1 LSVRQES
8 QKLDMEKET
17 SELQHTNPNGDEFPE
32 VHAVRPAHSAAQ
44 YNVLSSLQRDVDFF
58 AMPPPAPRF
67 PANNSAPCASTSST
81 ATPSPGAASG
91 MLHRNAHYCLPAEHS
106 ARVDGEP
113 KGEAPPDVMSVQLL
127 ASLLSEMSDS
137 PPLPSSPLPSPPRIS
152 PVAIHALPPKASPRS
167 AVTPP
172 GLPRRH
178 AECAFSPCE
187 IAPEATAGATL
198 ASPRVYAGRRVGA
211 SRREIAAADVRPRGA
226 ESGDYPLAR
235 ALAELEAQ
243 ERARE
248 MAATGSRRASTRNE
262 RDEERRRVDGEATR
276 RELRTTGSDSSSAH
290 MVAESSAEERDGADA
305 RGGGGGIEDIM
316 AHLPRSGS
324 ASLASDAQESS
335 RQVSKRRGGSDGC
348 AFPFQSERLL
358 GRGAG
363 AGARQR
369 ADGGAGGGSS
379 SSSSVDGSGVHFSAF
394 RASREDMV
402 RALTAHLRRP
412 AVAPGPHR
420 SSSSSGAHSEPAHSE
435 PARARSMAAMGGD
448 SMIRPRTSGG
458 ERGMAGEGD
467 MGERVTMWAEESGGA
482 MEVRMWGSRAEHVR
496 RRLMGD
502 AGVQGVGPGMRDTA
516 GGQGL
521 AVQRGGSRGPWPDPK
536 VRNRATVVGAARGLT
551 AGAGVVGGGAGGA
564 EAKGRM
570 REGGGSS
577 SNRAERWQAGRVGS
591 VQQRMGPPAPR
602 ATGRWSGAAPLVP
615 LPTALAAAAD
625 GAAAGDGAAGAG
637 AGVGDGTWPA
647 GAIAAALD
655 HSGAAMQPAVL
666 PTSAS
671 WPPPMP
677 LLPHPPT
684 MPLLPHSPSMPLLPH
699 SAPMA
704 LRPHAPP
711 RPFLHH
717 SQPGPLVPHS
727 PPSTAFPDSL
737 PMPSFP
743 HSSSAPHL
751 PHSPPVPVA
760 HSPTPLPAQQPAAV
774 NQNPAAFS
782 PLSAPIS
789 PLSNSLQGA
798 WRVAA
803 AGPEGIAA
811 VGAEGM
817 GVDEEMLWSE
827 CDAISNEVMGA
838 HPTGAHPTGAHPT
851 GADIMGAPALPQVL
865 APLPPSISRTGF
877 DPLATFQEASEPRGL
892 AGSPAGGRRERG
904 GEMRAGLEAGVASGA
919 GMEGGEGAGM
929 GSAGRVRGGTV
940 EAGSSGGGGKGKSVT
955 ERARRE
961 RISEELQ
968 RLRRAVRGRGDMAA
982 MIDGAVAYVEELKA
996 QRQQLQA
1003 TLLQHQLTCTCPRCQ
1018 P

>member
-1 LSVRQES
+1 
-8 QKLDMEKET
+8 
-17 SELQHTNPNGDEFPE
+17 
-32 VHAVRPAHSAAQ
+32 
-44 YNVLSSLQRDVDFF
+44 
-58 AMPPPAPRF
+58 
-67 PANNSAPCASTSST
+67 
-81 ATPSPGAASG
+81 
-91 MLHRNAHYCLPAEHS
+91 
-106 ARVDGEP
+106 
-113 KGEAPPDVMSVQLL
+113 
-127 ASLLSEMSDS
+127 
-137 PPLPSSPLPSPPRIS
+137 
-152 PVAIHALPPKASPRS
+152 
-167 AVTPP
+167 
-172 GLPRRH
+172 
-178 AECAFSPCE
+178 
-187 IAPEATAGATL
+187 
-198 ASPRVYAGRRVGA
+198 
-211 SRREIAAADVRPRGA
+211 
-226 ESGDYPLAR
+226 
-235 ALAELEAQ
+235 
-243 ERARE
+243 
-248 MAATGSRRASTRNE
+248 
-262 RDEERRRVDGEATR
+262 
-276 RELRTTGSDSSSAH
+276 
-290 MVAESSAEERDGADA
+290 
-305 RGGGGGIEDIM
+305 
-316 AHLPRSGS
+316 
-324 ASLASDAQESS
+324 
-335 RQVSKRRGGSDGC
+335 
-348 AFPFQSERLL
+348 
-358 GRGAG
+358 
-363 AGARQR
+363 
-369 ADGGAGGGSS
+369 
-379 SSSSVDGSGVHFSAF
+379 
-394 RASREDMV
+394 
-402 RALTAHLRRP
+402 
-412 AVAPGPHR
+412 
-420 SSSSSGAHSEPAHSE
+420 
-435 PARARSMAAMGGD
+435 
-448 SMIRPRTSGG
+448 
-458 ERGMAGEGD
+458 
-467 MGERVTMWAEESGGA
+467 

-684 MPLLPHSPSMPLLPH
+684 MPLLPIHPPCLCSRILPH
-699 SAPMA
+699 GP
-704 LRPHAPP
+704 PPP
-711 RPFLHH
+711 RPTQAIPAPLSARASRTPLATLNCVPRFSAHAFL
-717 SQPGPLVPHS
+717 PPLLIRTS
-727 PPSTAFPDSL
+727 P
-737 PMPSFP
+737 
-743 HSSSAPHL
+743 
-751 PHSPPVPVA
+751 SPFAARACCPL
-760 HSPTPLPAQQPAAV
+760 PTPLPAQQPAAV

-904 GEMRAGLEAGVASGA
+904 GEMRAG
-919 GMEGGEGAGM
+919 
-929 GSAGRVRGGTV
+929 
-940 EAGSSGGGGKGKSVT
+940 
-955 ERARRE
+955 
-961 RISEELQ
+961 
-968 RLRRAVRGRGDMAA
+968 
-982 MIDGAVAYVEELKA
+982 
-996 QRQQLQA
+996 
-1003 TLLQHQLTCTCPRCQ
+1003 
-1018 P
+1018 